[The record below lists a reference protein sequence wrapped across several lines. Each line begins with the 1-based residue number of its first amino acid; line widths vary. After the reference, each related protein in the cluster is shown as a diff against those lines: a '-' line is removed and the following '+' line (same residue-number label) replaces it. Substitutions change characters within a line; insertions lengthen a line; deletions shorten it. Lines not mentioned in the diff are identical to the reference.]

1 MLTGNICFVTVLSET
16 TTHTSGSTAGT
27 TSLTT
32 TAPSVSSAVTM
43 TSSKDFNKRSYA
55 YYKIMATDSEPN
67 TAPLASDLMTSSI
80 NTCSVRCLRG
90 IEACVVFTVQAQ
102 TSGQYL
108 CTLYKAV
115 VVQELMPKSGLDTYG
130 MLPY

>member
-1 MLTGNICFVTVLSET
+1 MLTGNICFVTVPSET
-16 TTHTSGSTAGT
+16 TTYTSGSTAGT

-32 TAPSVSSAVTM
+32 TAPSAVT
-43 TSSKDFNKRSYA
+43 TASSKDFNKRSYA

-67 TAPLASDLMTSSI
+67 AAPLASDLMTSSI

-90 IEACVVFTVQAQ
+90 IDACVVFTVQAQ

-108 CTLYKAV
+108 CTLYEAV
-115 VVQELMPKSGLDTYG
+115 VIQELIPKAGLDTYG
-130 MLPY
+130 MLPYEGL